1 VQFSQHIDRA
11 VGLFRAWTP
20 LLCRSTSVPFWF
32 VGLGL
37 KWRVHVIYL
46 AATQVASGQV
56 HGVRGSLDSADR
68 YKVLMRFLLQLYNI
82 DISCM
87 LAVAL
92 CLRRGQRLR
101 AASSFELNCK
111 MQQQMR
117 RRKAKIKLRHH
128 QQKSKIN
135 IIVNDSITWCAFQFN
150 SLMSYKLIA
159 FTRPRGLCCSVKLNH
174 HLMDIFA
181 FLVHRLFPRI
191 RTFW

>member
-1 VQFSQHIDRA
+1 MLLVCFGHGLHCC
-11 VGLFRAWTP
+11 VGPPLSRSDSLAWGSSGVSMSFTWQP
-20 LLCRSTSVPFWF
+20 
-32 VGLGL
+32 L
-37 KWRVHVIYL
+37 KWQEDRCTGYG
-46 AATQVASGQV
+46 A
-56 HGVRGSLDSADR
+56 RGTLDSADR

-135 IIVNDSITWCAFQFN
+135 IIVNDSIT
-150 SLMSYKLIA
+150 
-159 FTRPRGLCCSVKLNH
+159 
-174 HLMDIFA
+174 
-181 FLVHRLFPRI
+181 
-191 RTFW
+191 